1 MSITEGRRGR
11 APGRGTVAAAA
22 AMEVEVESG
31 AGMLV
36 AGLAGSMA
44 AVVWSEDGTVDG
56 MEGWEAMAGTS
67 VAFEEGVGSAAVMT
81 VAAVVTV
88 AGVAVLKAVL
98 EASAGQTAGWAV
110 WPRGP
115 TRSKRGS
122 WFEQLL
128 GWRSS
133 MNRPLR
139 WVPRMGIC
147 RTG

>member
-1 MSITEGRRGR
+1 M
-11 APGRGTVAAAA
+11 AAAA

-67 VAFEEGVGSAAVMT
+67 VAFEEGVGSAA
-81 VAAVVTV
+81 
-88 AGVAVLKAVL
+88 
-98 EASAGQTAGWAV
+98 GQTAGWAV

-122 WFEQLL
+122 WFEHLL

-139 WVPRMGIC
+139 WVPGMGIR